1 MGALKTLAVVSLLG
15 AIAWFVWDPGFEP
28 ALAIVAAIVAFIS
41 AKVVETRRATRQQS
55 QSVSNSSVGIQAGRD
70 VQIGNRDSQKHDR

>member
-41 AKVVETRRATRQQS
+41 AKVVETRRTTRQQS